1 MSYSLPVTR
10 PEEWSSAFQRSLG
23 HSGMTTQV
31 LQACQGYEAELH
43 VPVMHAGTG
52 KLGDYLPRA
61 GVAARRYRAR
71 RDKVLQRLQ
80 RGSPHRSAQRSSQV
94 AGASLP

>member
-10 PEEWSSAFQRSLG
+10 PEECSSAFRCSLG
-23 HSGMTTQV
+23 HSGTTTQV
-31 LQACQGYEAELH
+31 IQACQGCDAELRA
-43 VPVMHAGTG
+43 PVMHAGTG

-71 RDKVLQRLQ
+71 RDAVLQRLR
-80 RGSPHRSAQRSSQV
+80 RGSPDRSAQRSSQV
-94 AGASLP
+94 TAASLP